1 MESVKLFID
10 TNIVLDYFTGRMND
24 GYAKT
29 IIQLGQNP
37 QFELCISVLT
47 AVNTLY
53 VSRKYAALKPS
64 DISRLFQ
71 ILQQDYRQYCHAQ
84 TLDIDDFEDALQVA
98 CAIENECRVIV
109 TRDLHLLDSN
119 IHSPIILSPEEFVRQ
134 VTKNLSE

>member
-29 IIQLGQNP
+29 IIQLGRNP

-53 VSRKYAALKPS
+53 VSRKYAILKPS
-64 DISRLFQ
+64 DISGLFH
-71 ILQQDYRQYCHAQ
+71 ILRQDYQQYCHAQ
-84 TLDIDDFEDALQVA
+84 TLNFNDFEDALQVA
-98 CAIENECRVIV
+98 CAIENECKVMI
-109 TRDLHLLDSN
+109 TRDIHLLDSD
-119 IHSPIILSPEEFVRQ
+119 IKSPMILSPQDFIRQ
-134 VTKNLSE
+134 VTLG